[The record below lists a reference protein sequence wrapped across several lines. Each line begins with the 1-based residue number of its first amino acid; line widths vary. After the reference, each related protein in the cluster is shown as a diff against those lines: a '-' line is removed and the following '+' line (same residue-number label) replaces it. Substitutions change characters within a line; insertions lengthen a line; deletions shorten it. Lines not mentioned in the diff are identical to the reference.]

1 MEAVERSCQDIIN
14 CISQSSLNYSVN
26 LTPFSIY
33 ITVRKSLSNSR
44 NAPVT
49 NNSMNI
55 GQNDCRIGE
64 QQEVVKQSN
73 PLTEQIREL
82 ENENLCLRNSLDE
95 ALADIESKSEEMKIF
110 KLKTSDMETRKEAAG
125 TEIRKLNENIVQ
137 QIKVEKSEHEEEK
150 KTVIKENKELR
161 KVVKESEKEIYNL
174 RKEIKTESDSFIDL
188 KVKFE
193 ELSRTFNS
201 EKKQQERKLRKQDKK
216 ESIDK
221 LKSDAVKCQLK
232 CEECGFVVDSDVNLK
247 FHMRSIHMSSIQTQT
262 LDMMVK
268 ETGTQGC
275 TADFHSDKIVQTEE
289 PKQIE
294 SFVKYPCN

>member
-1 MEAVERSCQDIIN
+1 MEAVKRSCQDIIN

-95 ALADIESKSEEMKIF
+95 ALADIESKSEEIKIF
-110 KLKTSDMETRKEAAG
+110 KLKTSDMETRKEAAE
-125 TEIRKLNENIVQ
+125 TEMKKLNENAVK
-137 QIKVEKSEHEEEK
+137 QIKVEKSEHEEENR
-150 KTVIKENKELR
+150 TVIKENKELR
-161 KVVKESEKEIYNL
+161 KVVKESEK
-174 RKEIKTESDSFIDL
+174 
-188 KVKFE
+188 
-193 ELSRTFNS
+193 
-201 EKKQQERKLRKQDKK
+201 
-216 ESIDK
+216 
-221 LKSDAVKCQLK
+221 
-232 CEECGFVVDSDVNLK
+232 
-247 FHMRSIHMSSIQTQT
+247 
-262 LDMMVK
+262 
-268 ETGTQGC
+268 
-275 TADFHSDKIVQTEE
+275 
-289 PKQIE
+289 
-294 SFVKYPCN
+294 